1 MALSAK
7 HKPHLVVSDVPELI
21 RAPYNLWISMNV
33 TVIPFQI
40 NMSNLIQS
48 LYPTGLDSVINQH
61 PHTVDS
67 D

>member
-1 MALSAK
+1 MALSTK
-7 HKPHLVVSDVPELI
+7 HKPHLEVLDVLELI

-33 TVIPFQI
+33 TVIPFQVNI
-40 NMSNLIQS
+40 SNLIQS

-61 PHTVDS
+61 PHTVDP